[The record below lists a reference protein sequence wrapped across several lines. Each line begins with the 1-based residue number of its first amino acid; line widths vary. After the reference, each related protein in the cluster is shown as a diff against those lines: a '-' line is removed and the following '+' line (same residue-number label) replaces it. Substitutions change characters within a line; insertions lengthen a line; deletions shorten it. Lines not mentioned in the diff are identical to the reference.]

1 MSLDRPLRTR
11 RRTRIV
17 DAVLAV
23 VTWGLVLLG
32 STLDSEAAFIGPP
45 APAVALVAA
54 VPSAALLWRRR
65 HPRAVVAVT
74 TACGTA
80 LAVIGSHV
88 GFDFSPLILS
98 TVLVAVFSLGLR
110 TDQQTG
116 MRYTAGTAAVAFAA
130 SMIEQTGSMIRPS
143 QPGIVATILLSGAV
157 AYGIRTRRDYIAA
170 VEARAELAE
179 RTREEEAR
187 RRVGEERTRIARELH
202 DIVAHHIALAHI
214 EAGTASYFLRTKPDE
229 AQKIIDRLADT
240 TSDALREL
248 KATIGLLRSE
258 DDQEAPRE
266 PAPGLYRLPQLIA
279 SLERAG
285 LTVHLVRRGEE
296 RPLSPGVDLT
306 AYRIVQEALTNVT
319 KHAGTPE
326 ATVSL
331 EYTRTLVTITVNDNG
346 PAQRQTRNG
355 TGYGLIGMRERATSA
370 GGHVTAGGRPGG
382 GFEVRAELPV
392 DPRGPDHGERTRS

>member
-1 MSLDRPLRTR
+1 MVGNL
-11 RRTRIV
+11 
-17 DAVLAV
+17 
-23 VTWGLVLLG
+23 
-32 STLDSEAAFIGPP
+32 
-45 APAVALVAA
+45 
-54 VPSAALLWRRR
+54 
-65 HPRAVVAVT
+65 
-74 TACGTA
+74 
-80 LAVIGSHV
+80 V

-98 TVLVAVFSLGLR
+98 NVLVAVFSLGLR
-110 TDQQTG
+110 TDQRTG
-116 MRYTAGTAAVAFAA
+116 MRYTVGTAAVAFAA
-130 SMIEQTGSMIRPS
+130 SMIEQTGSPVRPS
-143 QPGIVATILLSGAV
+143 QIGVVATLLLAGAV

-187 RRVGEERTRIARELH
+187 HRVGEERTRIARELH

-214 EAGTASYFLRTKPDE
+214 EAGTASYLLRTKPEE
-229 AQKIIDRLADT
+229 AQKVIDRLADT

-248 KATIGLLRSE
+248 KATIGLLRSK

-266 PAPGLYRLPQLIA
+266 PAPGLYRLPELIA

-319 KHAGTPE
+319 KHADTAE
-326 ATVSL
+326 ATVCL

-346 PAQRQTRNG
+346 RAQRQTRNG
-355 TGYGLIGMRERATSA
+355 SGYGLIGMRERATSV
-370 GGHVTAGGRPGG
+370 GGRITAGGRPGG
-382 GFEVRAELPV
+382 GFEVRAELPLG
-392 DPRGPDHGERTRS
+392 PRGLEDGERTRP